1 MAIDIVS
8 SIKGA
13 LYLSIKLTIII
24 VILTIIYEIYE
35 HSKLYELTKKMAD
48 KPLNRIG
55 ISTNASITMIVGL
68 FLGITYGAGI
78 LIRNAAEGNMSY
90 KDIILSALFLSVCHA
105 VIEDTLIFVAVGANG
120 IVMLATRIVLALVII
135 LSLNG
140 FWSKNQIN
148 KENR

>member
-1 MAIDIVS
+1 MAIDIIS

-13 LYLSIKLTIII
+13 FYLSIKLTIII
-24 VILTIIYEIYE
+24 VTLTIIYEIYE
-35 HSKLYELTKKMAD
+35 HSKLYEFTKRMAD

-55 ISTNASITMIVGL
+55 ISTNASISMIVGL

-78 LIRNAAEGNMSY
+78 LIRNASEGKMNY

-120 IVMLATRIVLALVII
+120 VVMITTRVVLALIII
-135 LSLNG
+135 LMLNML
-140 FWSKNQIN
+140 WSKNQVS
-148 KENR
+148 KKGR

>member
-8 SIKGA
+8 SINGA

-24 VILTIIYEIYE
+24 VSLTIIYEIYE

-48 KPLNRIG
+48 KPLNHIG

-78 LIRNAAEGNMSY
+78 LIKNASEGKMSY
-90 KDIILSALFLSVCHA
+90 KDIILSTLFLSVCHA

-120 IVMLATRIVLALVII
+120 IVMLLTRTVLALGII
-135 LSLNG
+135 LALNR
-140 FWSKNQIN
+140 FWSKDQVN
-148 KENR
+148 KVNK